1 MFKSEKSDS
10 EVCDYNCNCVYFNL
24 MVFSFPSIQSPEL
37 KDGRPEAD
45 IANPD
50 LDIYNCIIM
59 LHAHVL
65 ILGEGDS
72 WQFVLLPTHGR
83 GGITSLN
90 IFAPPYLSVCHYPQ
104 LLFL

>member
-50 LDIYNCIIM
+50 LDIYNDLEVQNYYCV
-59 LHAHVL
+59 HSFV
-65 ILGEGDS
+65 ILGVQS
-72 WQFVLLPTHGR
+72 IGR
-83 GGITSLN
+83 AVMN
-90 IFAPPYLSVCHYPQ
+90 APQ
-104 LLFL
+104 